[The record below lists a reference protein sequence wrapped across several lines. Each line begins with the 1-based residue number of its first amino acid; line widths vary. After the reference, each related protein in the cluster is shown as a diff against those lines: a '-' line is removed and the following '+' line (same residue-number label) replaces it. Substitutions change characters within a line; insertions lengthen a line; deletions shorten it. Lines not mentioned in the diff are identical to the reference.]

1 MNSEVVKSKSESID
15 SNNNQSVNNETISV
29 RLARYLEHIR
39 NLKKE
44 NTESLIKEA
53 ETRLVKQKQLH
64 NSDLEELCEQYEA
77 QLQDNR
83 EKLEKILKAKLKS
96 VETASQRDK
105 DALEHATKSL
115 SVNKNLV
122 GESESRVSVLEQTN
136 SALNETVHNLQSS
149 VEVERTQANKLE
161 NEVKRLQKELASK
174 IEEYQQLV
182 NEEMDNS
189 IGVEIAAFNHL
200 LSQEE
205 KRIKLSTT
213 ASQVFANSSEME
225 SQ

>member
-64 NSDLEELCEQYEA
+64 SSDLEELCEQYEA